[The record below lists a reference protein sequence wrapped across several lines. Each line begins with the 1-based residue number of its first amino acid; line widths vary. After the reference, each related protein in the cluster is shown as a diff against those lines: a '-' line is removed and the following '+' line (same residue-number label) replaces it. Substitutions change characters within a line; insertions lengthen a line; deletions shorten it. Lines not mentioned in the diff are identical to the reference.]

1 VKGNEYKDGLLN
13 YEVSKIRIPSQFAE
27 LKKDLLSV
35 QWQGGYVAFSAS
47 EENLDVN
54 KIGEL
59 LAKIGKRFAGKGYVM
74 ELCAWASISDAHEEI
89 SLERD
94 DDGLLFQHWKLN
106 KNEGFECYYRDTAVE
121 IRRKSIL
128 RSQKLKAVEVI
139 CPDRRLHFF
148 LTSEIETHET
158 K

>member
-1 VKGNEYKDGLLN
+1 
-13 YEVSKIRIPSQFAE
+13 
-27 LKKDLLSV
+27 
-35 QWQGGYVAFSAS
+35 
-47 EENLDVN
+47 
-54 KIGEL
+54 
-59 LAKIGKRFAGKGYVM
+59 M

-139 CPDRRLHFF
+139 CRIDGFISSLHRRLKRMKQNNYRNDFHHQGGRDKNSQPRQDNRQNVVSILF
-148 LTSEIETHET
+148 LSAEIQQTT
-158 K
+158 V